1 MSDSNRFGNLTLKV
15 FRPSDG
21 LPEIVEKLQF
31 NFDQILLNGGGPVGE
46 TGNDGGKGEIGATG
60 IGEQG
65 IPGTRGSYIY
75 FVNTAIVNGQPVTNP
90 NHLVGDTIIDASG
103 NYYQVVDIGGTLE
116 YIFQFNLSLA
126 SLIQYLKSQYDYGQG
141 GSNPITKF
149 ILRNNGAAN
158 AATERNLV
166 LAIRRPNST
175 TGSEDQSEFYRLIL
189 GLDTYPGT
197 DNSPLTICNIIP
209 EGVTNAMSAPFSQ
222 LSFRYRD
229 TITSAVSATKADIK
243 YKIVSAFTTFSF
255 ENLSTA
261 FYLRHNSTDTNL
273 SESIIKGKNVV
284 LSGSS
289 TDESTITEYVK
300 FIIGSIDSYLKPI
313 KNLIFQ
319 SADATGT
326 FTFENNLIINNR
338 LIFKTDLDS
347 AGTTVT
353 GNTLDISSGK
363 SVFDISSGTI
373 NKFINGKHG
382 QIFAVKAKSDHL
394 IINDVVQSGASGNI
408 LIGNRNRHYLNKNQQ
423 IMFIC
428 YESAK
433 IANTDIDNS
442 QTLYFVEISSSY
454 SSLVASNLSSTI
466 HGNDLNFFTTPGI
479 YKLLHDPSNPIVTNL
494 PTEFMSIAT
503 RNPSTIRWDL
513 KLEVKTEQGGTD
525 VIQILHAFQL
535 DETNSDPHWI
545 AVEGLYYRNKR
556 SDGYYIPVWSS
567 WNQTH
572 LSNHN
577 VHMNRGVF
585 RLPINIDVPVSGAM
599 VINSTGITSN
609 QRNSNFYIVN
619 NPSGNILKSIVFPV
633 NTGNWYTMMFKDAT
647 ILALIDGTC
656 NVFPK
661 PYRTYRFK
669 PGSLVDFYW
678 DGTNAYCST
687 LTNTQLVKDMII
699 DYTGSS
705 SNFLVDGTGI
715 NDCHGFALCLGNTI
729 TVHGTSVV
737 TEDMKGLFKVGYDPA
752 DADYN
757 LFKKTGPIDPGNS
770 SFYALSADKKRI
782 HQGVLAVADHSHAQ
796 FQMHSQDN
804 SAGNA
809 LAEPYRNGVG
819 DYYSSGLDGTG
830 SQPFLA
836 HYQVNNRYMYTKSL
850 YGNTRDNGENN
861 RSGISIVGMENRPP
875 YFTVAYMI
883 VL

>member
-31 NFDQILLNGGGPVGE
+31 NFDQILLNGGGPVGND
-46 TGNDGGKGEIGATG
+46 GNDGRKGEIGATG

-75 FVNTAIVNGQPVTNP
+75 FVNTATVNGQPVTNP

-103 NYYQVVDIGGTLE
+103 NYYQVVDVGGTLQ

-149 ILRNNGAAN
+149 VLRDNGAAN
-158 AATERNLV
+158 SATERNLV

-175 TGSEDQSEFYRLIL
+175 TSSEDQSEFYRLIL

-209 EGVTNAMSAPFSQ
+209 EGVTNAMSAPFNQ

-229 TITSAVSATKADIK
+229 TIISAVSATKADIK
-243 YKIVSAFTTFSF
+243 YKIVSAFTTFSL

-273 SESIIKGKNVV
+273 SETIVKGKNVI

-300 FIIGSIDSYLKPI
+300 FIIGSVDSYLKPI

-319 SADATGT
+319 SADPTGT
-326 FTFENNLIINNR
+326 FAFENNLIINNR

-363 SVFDISSGTI
+363 SIFDISSGTI
-373 NKFINGKHG
+373 NKIINGKHG
-382 QIFAVKAKSDHL
+382 QIFAIKAKSDHL
-394 IINDVVQSGASGNI
+394 IINDVIQSGASGNI

-433 IANTDIDNS
+433 IANIDIDNS
-442 QTLYFVEISSSY
+442 QTMYFVEISSSY

-479 YKLLHDPSNPIVTNL
+479 YKLLHDPANPIVTNL

-525 VIQILHAFQL
+525 VIQTLHAFQL

-545 AVEGLYYRNKR
+545 AVEGIYYRNKR
-556 SDGYYIPVWSS
+556 SDSYYIPVWSS

-577 VHMNRGVF
+577 VHINRGVF
-585 RLPINIDVPVSGAM
+585 RLPINIDIPVSGAM
-599 VINSTGITSN
+599 VINSTGSTAN
-609 QRNSNFYIVN
+609 QKNSNFYIVN
-619 NPSGNILKSIVFPV
+619 NPSGNILKSISFPV

-647 ILALIDGTC
+647 ILALVDVSC
-656 NVFPK
+656 NIFPK

-669 PGSLVDFYW
+669 AGTIISGYW
-678 DGTNAYCST
+678 DGTNYSIDG
-687 LTNTQLVKDMII
+687 LNVQIEKDMII
-699 DYTGSS
+699 DYVGSS
-705 SNFLVDGTGI
+705 SNFLANGLGI
-715 NDCHGFALCLGNTI
+715 NDFHGYALTIGGTI
-729 TVHGTSVV
+729 TLHGVNITLPDTRHRFRVS
-737 TEDMKGLFKVGYDPA
+737 YDPTNVGSYGIGVIGGIDLVTLTRLNIPPHRHKYFDGYMQA
-752 DADYN
+752 RDGGGTYFSQILEAVGSAMGVNQSGAMGGGMDITEGSGTNREAAYSVRNTSNGTDNYDGQDN
-757 LFKKTGPIDPGNS
+757 LLNTPIPIDNKP
-770 SFYALSADKKRI
+770 L
-782 HQGVLAVADHSHAQ
+782 
-796 FQMHSQDN
+796 
-804 SAGNA
+804 
-809 LAEPYRNGVG
+809 
-819 DYYSSGLDGTG
+819 
-830 SQPFLA
+830 
-836 HYQVNNRYMYTKSL
+836 
-850 YGNTRDNGENN
+850 
-861 RSGISIVGMENRPP
+861 
-875 YFTVAYMI
+875 YFTAATMI
-883 VL
+883 RL

>member
-103 NYYQVVDIGGTLE
+103 NYYQVVDVGGTLE

-149 ILRNNGAAN
+149 VLRDNGAAN

-175 TGSEDQSEFYRLIL
+175 TSSEDQSEFYRLIL

-243 YKIVSAFTTFSF
+243 YKIVSAFTTFSL

-273 SESIIKGKNVV
+273 SEAIVKGKNVI

-300 FIIGSIDSYLKPI
+300 FIIGSVDSYLKPI

-319 SADATGT
+319 SADSTGT
-326 FTFENNLIINNR
+326 FAFENNLIINNR

-363 SVFDISSGTI
+363 SVFDINSGTI
-373 NKFINGKHG
+373 NKIINGKHG
-382 QIFAVKAKSDHL
+382 QIFAIKAKSDHL
-394 IINDVVQSGASGNI
+394 IVNDVVQSGASGNI

-428 YESAK
+428 YESTK
-433 IANTDIDNS
+433 IVNTDIDNS
-442 QTLYFVEISSSY
+442 QTMYFVEISSSY

-479 YKLLHDPSNPIVTNL
+479 YKLLHDPSNPAVTNL
-494 PTEFMSIAT
+494 PIEFMSVAT

-525 VIQILHAFQL
+525 VIQTLHAFQL

-577 VHMNRGVF
+577 ISINRGIF
-585 RLPINIDVPVSGAM
+585 RLPIQIDVPVSGIM
-599 VINSTGITSN
+599 TINSVGSVDN
-609 QRNSNFYIVN
+609 QRNSNFYVIN
-619 NPSGNILKSIVFPV
+619 NVGGNILKSITFPV
-633 NTGNWYTMMFKDAT
+633 NTGNWYTLMFKDAT
-647 ILALIDGTC
+647 ILALVDSSC
-656 NVFPK
+656 NVYPK
-661 PYRTYRFK
+661 PYITHRFQA
-669 PGSLVDFYW
+669 GSIVDFYW

-687 LTNTQLVKDMII
+687 LTNTQLKQNMLV
-699 DYTGSS
+699 DYVGLST
-705 SNFLVDGTGI
+705 NFLLDGTGI
-715 NDCHGFALCLGNTI
+715 NDLHGFALAIGGTI
-729 TVHGTSVV
+729 TVHGVNITLPN
-737 TEDMKGLFKVGYDPA
+737 MKGRFRTSYDPTNIGNY
-752 DADYN
+752 DI
-757 LFKKTGPIDPGNS
+757 KT
-770 SFYALSADKKRI
+770 
-782 HQGVLAVADHSHAQ
+782 QGGSDTILLGREHIPPHRHMGMGIYLD
-796 FQMHSQDN
+796 
-804 SAGNA
+804 
-809 LAEPYRNGVG
+809 
-819 DYYSSGLDGTG
+819 YSSLSGSITSNNANILKNFVTTKINADTEITTDRTLDGSGWGGNDFDDGGAGTMPRFFKYNTG
-830 SQPFLA
+830 NGKGNINSQEGLPAVQQAF
-836 HYQVNNRYMYTKSL
+836 NNKPL
-850 YGNTRDNGENN
+850 Y
-861 RSGISIVGMENRPP
+861 
-875 YFTVAYMI
+875 YTVATMI
-883 VL
+883 KL